1 MALELLCLKYHEV
14 HNYTYLFF
22 FFGGGGEGGYMRL
35 NNYYKLF
42 YNAH

>member
-22 FFGGGGEGGYMRL
+22 LGGGEGGYMRL